1 MRPNEVWVK
10 LSEGGLYSHKTNFYA
25 VIRKLKRGGYSLR
38 WVERGFNGY
47 TVSSKTKRFEKLED
61 IFDEVPPEDIY
72 RAIRNHPEKEEAREV
87 WAEELLFLGKLLGRP
102 VSGWKPNPKPTRQIT
117 LAEVIS

>member
-1 MRPNEVWVK
+1 MKANEVWVK

-72 RAIRNHPEKEEAREV
+72 RAIRNHPEKEAREV
-87 WAEELLFLGKLLGRP
+87 WAEEFKELKKVLGKP
-102 VSGWKPNPKPTRQIT
+102 VGSEWKREVKPTRQIT
-117 LAEVIS
+117 LMEVIS